1 MSKLIDVMVYLLKN
15 YPYKAELSNARLTKL
30 VYLADWKFAL
40 KNKTQITNI
49 QWKFDNFGPFVWD
62 IYNTASD
69 NSKIFIVEDGKNCF
83 GAKKILIRL
92 FDENYPITLSEEEKN
107 TLNFVIN
114 STKSLNW
121 NRFIQLVYSTFPILV
136 SDKGSMLNLIDL
148 ACLKDKIK
156 SKIKSQKA
164 VDTKTQERVEL
175 LETC

>member
-1 MSKLIDVMVYLLKN
+1 MGKLINVMVYLLKN
-15 YPYKAELSNARLTKL
+15 YPHKAELSNARLTKL

-62 IYNTASD
+62 IYDTAST
-69 NSKIFIVEDGKNCF
+69 NLNVFIVEDGQNCF
-83 GAKKILIRL
+83 GAKKNLIKL
-92 FDENYPITLSEEEKN
+92 SNENYPITLSDDEKN
-107 TLNFVIN
+107 TLDFVIN

-136 SDKGSMLNLIDL
+136 SEKGSRLNLVDL
-148 ACLKDKIK
+148 AHLKDKIK
-156 SKIKSQKA
+156 SKIKSREP
-164 VDTKTQERVEL
+164 VDTKNQERVEF